1 MTWQDIN
8 KDNIEEL
15 KELYSEYLEENK
27 QFNYTNGLL
36 TFEEFVE
43 SKVYYCARCGK
54 YELIEN
60 LKIDYNS
67 NLLCENCYDELY
79 TI

>member
-8 KDNIEEL
+8 KDNIDEL
-15 KELYSEYLEENK
+15 KQLYREYLENNK
-27 QFNYTNGLL
+27 QLNYTNGLL

-43 SKVYYCARCGK
+43 SKVYYCTRCGK
-54 YELIEN
+54 YEVMDLMT
-60 LKIDYNS
+60 IDN
-67 NLLCENCYDELY
+67 NNNFICENCYDELY